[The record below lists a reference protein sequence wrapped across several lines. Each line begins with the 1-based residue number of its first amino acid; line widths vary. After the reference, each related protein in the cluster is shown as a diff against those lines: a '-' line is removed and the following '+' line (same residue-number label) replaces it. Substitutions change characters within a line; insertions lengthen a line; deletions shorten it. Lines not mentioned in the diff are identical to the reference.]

1 MCDIL
6 FRVGE
11 EEGVIDFQSPL
22 WASLAHAMMTAA
34 LADRSMLITTKGNA
48 SWFFSLFSHAITK
61 T

>member
-11 EEGVIDFQSPL
+11 EDIDFQSPL
-22 WASLAHAMMTAA
+22 WAGLAHAMMTAA
-34 LADRSMLITTKGNA
+34 LADRSMLIATKGNA